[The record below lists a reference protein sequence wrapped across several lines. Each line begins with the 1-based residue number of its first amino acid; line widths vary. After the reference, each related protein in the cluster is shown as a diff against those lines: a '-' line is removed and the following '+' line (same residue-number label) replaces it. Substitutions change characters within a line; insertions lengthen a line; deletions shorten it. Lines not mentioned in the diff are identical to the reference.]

1 VKEEPPKAE
10 SPKPVKEE
18 EAPAPMEEVTPRK
31 EDAKSDDVN
40 ADIKTDVSDEDL
52 KEIDENA
59 PDTPAIHLYTKKT
72 KTAKVIRRAWLG
84 VLAFF
89 SFRFSHQVLSPGS
102 VST

>member
-1 VKEEPPKAE
+1 
-10 SPKPVKEE
+10 
-18 EAPAPMEEVTPRK
+18 MEEVTPKK

-72 KTAKVIRRAWLG
+72 KTAKVIRRACLG
-84 VLAFF
+84 VLAYFLF
-89 SFRFSHQVLSPGS
+89 PFSHQVLSSSS